1 MNNKKLNEE
10 YLNYLLSDTGLL
22 SDYDLF
28 EAGITFDEYDD
39 PTDETIEKLEAY
51 HDHLKK

>member
-1 MNNKKLNEE
+1 MNNQFNEE
-10 YLNYLLSDTGLL
+10 YFNYLLNDTGLL

-39 PTDETIEKLEAY
+39 PTDEVIEKLENY
-51 HDHLKK
+51 RDNLKK